1 MNIGYDFN
9 LCSKLVKK
17 RLNKELEP
25 YELTAVQFCVLKYI
39 DMHSEDSNFNTAV
52 TIAEMLDMDKPTV
65 SAVVNR
71 LIEKGYI
78 MKSPNPKDGRSWVLS
93 LTSRYKRS
101 SDIFECIS
109 EKIMKSA
116 TVGMEKDEILYMQNA
131 MSKIISNLKEEV

>member
-1 MNIGYDFN
+1 MNIGYELN

-25 YELTAVQFCVLKYI
+25 YELTSVQFCVLKYMDI
-39 DMHSEDSNFNTAV
+39 HSEDNNFSTAV
-52 TIAEMLDMDKPTV
+52 NIAEMLDMDKPTV

-78 MKSPNPKDGRSWVLS
+78 RKSPHPTDGRAWVLS
-93 LTSRYKRS
+93 LTNRYRNN

-109 EKIMKSA
+109 EKIMRSA
-116 TVGMEKDEILYMQNA
+116 TVGMDEDEISFMQST
-131 MSKIISNLKEEV
+131 MSKIISNLKNEV